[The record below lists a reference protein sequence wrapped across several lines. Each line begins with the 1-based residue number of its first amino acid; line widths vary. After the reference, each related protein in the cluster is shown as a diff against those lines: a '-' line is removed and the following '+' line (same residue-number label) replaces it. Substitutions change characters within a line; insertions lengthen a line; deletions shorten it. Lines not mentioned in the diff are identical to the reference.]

1 MTAPRPCRAS
11 TRSPID
17 RTFVHAGDAV
27 QVIVAA
33 SQCQCG
39 GQRPECG
46 TGIAEEKVGL
56 PDRPAAVTA
65 FDAESPAVCLLR
77 QVDAQLL
84 QGLQHAV
91 GIVGLK
97 HAMNQGLAG
106 GEGGEQQHAV
116 GNAFG
121 AGQGNRAA
129 QGGARGEIEEFHDE
143 YRLRAQEGEA
153 STACGASASRIVWH
167 VKVR

>member
-1 MTAPRPCRAS
+1 MARMNVQRRI
-11 TRSPID
+11 TRCACVFDDGAQALQGFDQVAD

-77 QVDAQLL
+77 QADAQLL

-106 GEGGEQQHAV
+106 GEGG
-116 GNAFG
+116 
-121 AGQGNRAA
+121 
-129 QGGARGEIEEFHDE
+129 
-143 YRLRAQEGEA
+143 
-153 STACGASASRIVWH
+153 
-167 VKVR
+167 